1 MFRLGRYSGPMTPT
15 DIPGLP
21 AEILGLLAR
30 AGLAQD
36 AAMEHAG
43 IPRQTWYRRK
53 EHPFGFRLVELQRL
67 ADILG
72 MELVL
77 QFRPLP
83 TPAQV
88 TVPRATDNPKGQG

>member
-1 MFRLGRYSGPMTPT
+1 MTPT

-36 AAMEHAG
+36 AAMASAG

-53 EHPFGFRLVELQRL
+53 EHPAGFRLGELARLAALINLEVRVELVPMGLERL
-67 ADILG
+67 TERALG
-72 MELVL
+72 PDAVHEAARVEGGA
-77 QFRPLP
+77 R
-83 TPAQV
+83 
-88 TVPRATDNPKGQG
+88 